1 MLRDVTQKGEY
12 FLSRLRELQGRL
24 PTIVKEARGLGLL
37 VGVELF
43 QDAAPY
49 IAKCREL
56 GLLVNSAGEKTIR
69 FAPAY
74 TVANDDLDHGVR
86 LLERALKS

>member
-1 MLRDVTQKGEY
+1 MKPITLAGQP
-12 FLSRLRELQGRL
+12 LAQGRL
-24 PTIVKEARGLGLL
+24 PAVIKEARGLGLL

-43 QDAAPY
+43 QDAAPF
-49 IAKCREL
+49 ITKCREL
-56 GLLVNSAGEKTIR
+56 GMLVNAAGEKTIR

-86 LLERALKS
+86 ILERALKS